1 MDFFFCLL
9 TFKRGPAAAAAP
21 PGSPQG
27 PEDAGP
33 ATLRLGN
40 RLDCGGDAE
49 CLKFGPPGG
58 SAKALRSPPPAGR
71 PLPLPGAP
79 PAEAGGS
86 SSSTPPPLPA
96 EPASIAPDHFATPAA
111 LLRRLRAEAG
121 LREELRSRVRDSF
134 QVLSECP
141 WVSPRAAWVVVS
153 LQSAAE
159 GGGSGGE
166 TSGGESVQAQLY
178 TMRTRQDRE
187 EEGAELAQLMGWGAG
202 DARVGLSK
210 MHDGALAF
218 AAEAAALDF
227 CDSLEAE
234 ANRRAGG
241 PPAAFEVIELD
252 SHELFRLTAGSDALV
267 VHFRERDDGWVP
279 APEDVR
285 AELRRSAAVDDM

>member
-1 MDFFFCLL
+1 M
-9 TFKRGPAAAAAP
+9 AAA
-21 PGSPQG
+21 QG

-33 ATLRLGN
+33 GTLRLGN
-40 RLDCGGDAE
+40 RLDCGGDAA
-49 CLKFGPPGG
+49 CFKFGPRGG
-58 SAKALRSPPPAGR
+58 PAGAPRPPPS
-71 PLPLPGAP
+71 
-79 PAEAGGS
+79 AEAGGPS
-86 SSSTPPPLPA
+86 AAPRPSGAQEA
-96 EPASIAPDHFATPAA
+96 EPASRAPDHFATPAA

-134 QVLSECP
+134 RVLPECP
-141 WVSPRAAWVVVS
+141 WVSPRAAWVVVG
-153 LQSAAE
+153 LQPAAE
-159 GGGSGGE
+159 GGGAGGAGA
-166 TSGGESVQAQLY
+166 GGESVQAELY

-227 CDSLEAE
+227 ADALEAE
-234 ANRRAGG
+234 AARRPGG
-241 PPAAFEVIELD
+241 PTAAFEVVELD
-252 SHELFRLTAGSDALV
+252 SHELFRLTAGSDAVV

-285 AELRRSAAVDDM
+285 AELRRSASMDDM